1 MEATVFRRKGI
12 VDQWLLE
19 ALLLV
24 VAGFATVSSCVT
36 GVRALTEPR
45 LTVEGLTLATTP
57 TVDVSSSGKFVVEPI
72 GESVLSV
79 FDPAVA
85 QRALA
90 SSGWL
95 LLGAVCAVA
104 GWLLWRVLTS
114 LRGGDPF
121 EPANVRRLTVAAA
134 LVTVGGVISGV
145 LRSVSDGNLKEAA
158 DNAFFR
164 EFGTTP
170 LAYGGQIELTP
181 VLVGVALGGIAL
193 VYRRAAALRHELDG
207 LV

>member
-1 MEATVFRRKGI
+1 M
-12 VDQWLLE
+12 LE

>member
-36 GVRALTEPR
+36 GVPALTEPR

-57 TVDVSSSGKFVVEPI
+57 AVDVSSSGKFVVEPI

-104 GWLLWRVLTS
+104 GWL
-114 LRGGDPF
+114 RGGDPF

-145 LRSVSDGNLKEAA
+145 LRSVSDVNLKEAA

-170 LAYGGQIELTP
+170 FAYGGQIELTP

>member
-1 MEATVFRRKGI
+1 MFRKMGI

-24 VAGFATVSSCVT
+24 ASGFAAVSSCVS

-45 LTVEGLTLATTP
+45 LTVHGLTLATEP
-57 TVDVSSSGKFVVEPI
+57 PADASSKGKFLVEPI
-72 GESVLSV
+72 DQSVLSV
-79 FDPAVA
+79 FDPTSAE
-85 QRALA
+85 RALA

-95 LLGAVCAVA
+95 LLGGVSAVA

-121 EPANVRRLTVAAA
+121 DPDNVRRVTAAAA
-134 LVTVGGVISGV
+134 LVIVGGLVSVV
-145 LRSVSDGNLKEAA
+145 LRSVSDSNLKEAA
-158 DNAFFR
+158 DNAFSH

-170 LAYGGQIELTP
+170 LAYGDRIDLTP
-181 VLVGVALGGIAL
+181 VLVGVALSGIAL